1 MQTKLAQ
8 ALGRRKELNQKVEQL
23 RVFRDNKALFH
34 PIVERRRAH
43 EGVDD
48 IIGQVPKLNAAQV
61 TAEYD
66 HYASQ
71 LRRLD
76 AYIQQANWEHELTV
90 DDDLFSNYT
99 EVITKQG

>member
-1 MQTKLAQ
+1 MQTTKLAQ
-8 ALGRRKELNQKVEQL
+8 ALGRRKELSQKVEQL
-23 RVFRDNKALFH
+23 RVFRDNKQLFH

-48 IIGQVPKLNAAQV
+48 IIGQVPKLTASQV

-76 AYIQQANWEHELTV
+76 AYIQQANWETEV
-90 DDDLFSNYT
+90 SIDDDLYCNYT
-99 EVITKQG
+99 EVVDK